1 MATIGALNVDLTMET
16 VAFQRDISKAVSSLK
31 SGSDQMQSS
40 LARLEA
46 KANSF
51 ASTVKGTLVAALS
64 YQAVKGFAEFVRG
77 SLEATGGLGEFA
89 QQLGVS
95 TDFLQEMQYAA
106 TQVGLSQDDLAT
118 SFAKLTANI
127 GGALEGN
134 KQLQLSFKNL
144 GVSIVDAGGNV
155 KSTEEVFREIV
166 AAIARIPNAAQRA
179 AAAKDLMVKSAQKM
193 MPLLEGGAQGLRDME
208 KAARDAGAVIGE
220 PLIADADRASDAIS
234 ALEFQAKKLA
244 DRVVAESAPAIYE
257 FTKKLSDLVKDDD
270 FKNGVQGIAHAFG
283 EVADAIIDVVTW
295 LGKLR
300 GTELSAVNAQIEK
313 LQENLKVKNVPI
325 FGSLLGFSDAERLQ
339 MQRDLE
345 VLQARRALLTAPDI
359 VKPDKKKDAD
369 GKPPGLSGG
378 VVGFASQED
387 VNNAKA
393 DKKVLDE
400 LTLSFQIAGN
410 EREKFIE
417 QWSKRL
423 SDTASDGLKDQIR
436 SIAGNLFDK
445 NAQDDLNKAIND
457 TIKSYD
463 DQAAVLRMTA
473 SDAEAYRVEQSLLN
487 EQIRRYGTVSA
498 EARAQIEAAGEAVRT
513 RVAQTDAEAKI
524 YQREVELS
532 DQLRQGLLDVGTAGL
547 EGFDS
552 MADAARRFTQQIL
565 EAIVQMY
572 VLKPLIESVLGEGG
586 TSAFGAGGLGGIIGS
601 IFGSGGAGASSS
613 GLVFG
618 PLPAFASGGVSDKPG
633 IFAESGPEAA
643 VPLPDGRSIPVTL
656 NGSPAPANVSVHVVN
671 NAPAEVSTDSQTG
684 ANGETY
690 LRIVVNEVKKETAK
704 GGFDA
709 ANRTRFGV
717 VPRRVKR

>member
-155 KSTEEVFREIV
+155 KSTEDVFREVV
-166 AAIARIPNAAQRA
+166 AAISKIPNAAQRA
-179 AAAKDLMVKSAQKM
+179 AAAKDLMGKSAQKM

-208 KAARDAGAVIGE
+208 KAARDAGAVIDGSTIE
-220 PLIADADRASDAIS
+220 AADKAADAIA
-234 ALEFQAKKLA
+234 ALEIQSKKLA
-244 DRVVAESAPAIYE
+244 DSIIAESATAIYE
-257 FTKKLSDLVKDDD
+257 LTQRVKELSESEGFRTGLNSIRDAVIGIGLAAISGIEQIGNLINVLKNPSLANLKKVYDGSV
-270 FKNGVQGIAHAFG
+270 FGV
-283 EVADAIIDVVTW
+283 
-295 LGKLR
+295 LGKL
-300 GTELSAVNAQIEK
+300 GTNKFDNANIVNG
-313 LQENLKVKNVPI
+313 PI
-325 FGSLLGFSDAERLQ
+325 
-339 MQRDLE
+339 
-345 VLQARRALLTAPDI
+345 AP
-359 VKPDKKKDAD
+359 P
-369 GKPPGLSGG
+369 PPGVTFGKDTSSGG
-378 VVGFASQED
+378 GKRASFLSQED

-393 DKKVLDE
+393 DAKVIKE
-400 LTLSFQIAGN
+400 LSDQLLHFADARAQAIDQAV
-410 EREKFIE
+410 
-417 QWSKRL
+417 KRL
-423 SDTASDGLKDQIR
+423 SDTASPEAVSKVRALAAQIFDSKAQKDLTD
-436 SIAGNLFDK
+436 S
-445 NAQDDLNKAIND
+445 IND

-487 EQIRRYGTVSA
+487 EQIRRFGTVSA

-532 DQLRQGLLDVGTAGL
+532 DQLRQGLLDVGTAGI